1 MSNERLSYV
10 MIALV
15 IAFVFLQCRI
25 WFKAGGVRDMYH
37 MKQLLTEQQHQN
49 DILRKNNEALL
60 YQVQRLQNSKEAT
73 EARARSELGM
83 VKKGETFYQIVK

>member
-1 MSNERLSYV
+1 MTGARLNYV
-10 MIALV
+10 IIALT

-25 WFKAGGVRDMYH
+25 WLKPGGISDMYH
-37 MKQLLTEQQHQN
+37 MKQLLSAQQHQN

-73 EARARSELGM
+73 ESRARSELGM
-83 VKKGETFYQIVK
+83 IKKGETFYQIVK

>member
-1 MSNERLSYV
+1 MSDTRLNYV
-10 MIALV
+10 LIALA

-25 WFKAGGVRDMYH
+25 WFKPGGLRDMYH
-37 MKQLLTEQQHQN
+37 LKQALTQQQHQN